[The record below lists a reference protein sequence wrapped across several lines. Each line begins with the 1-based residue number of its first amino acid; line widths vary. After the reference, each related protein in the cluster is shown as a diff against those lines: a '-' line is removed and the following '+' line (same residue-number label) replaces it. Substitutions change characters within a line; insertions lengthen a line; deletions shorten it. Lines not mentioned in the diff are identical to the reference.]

1 MGISVE
7 ILKPINIQHQMLFG
21 TEIEFYGVSI
31 RKLAELI
38 NSDINLELA
47 LDHKFNKVDFSK
59 WYLDID
65 SSVKDNSGNISGGE
79 VSSKIMTNRDKD
91 YEELVAICEFLRNNG
106 AAVNET
112 CSNHVHVS
120 INEDYDFN
128 YFLEVFA
135 KVMSIY
141 ELELIH
147 FFNGE
152 KENLRKQAFDS
163 AQTLNPVLLSK
174 LETLKFDGNDM
185 FYRLLYGGRG
195 VFMRNDGVNMQNFL
209 KTGQIE
215 FRYPNGSLN
224 PYIVKNNI
232 RMCLLIIDAILSYRF
247 DLDELNEKIVFMN
260 HDDQEIYNFMLSISN
275 PQKFEELIDIIS
287 PTSDDKRLLLN
298 QYNKV
303 AA

>member
-1 MGISVE
+1 ME
-7 ILKPINIQHQMLFG
+7 ILKPINIQHKILFG

-38 NSDINLELA
+38 NSNVNLELV
-47 LDHKFNKVDFSK
+47 LDHKINNVDFSK

-65 SSVKDNSGNISGGE
+65 SSVKDNAGNISGGE

-91 YEELVAICEFLRNNG
+91 YEELVAICEFLKNNG
-106 AAVNET
+106 AKVNET

-128 YFLEVFA
+128 YFFEVFA
-135 KVMSIY
+135 KVISVY

-152 KENLRKQAFDS
+152 RETLRKQAFDS

-174 LETLKFDGNDM
+174 LETLKFEDNNM
-185 FYRLLYGGRG
+185 FYRLLHGARG
-195 VFMRNDGVNMQNFL
+195 VFMRNDGVNLQNYL

-224 PYIVKNNI
+224 PYIIKNNI

-247 DLDELNEKIVFMN
+247 DLKELNKKIIIMN
-260 HDDQEIYNFMLSISN
+260 HDEQAINKIMLSISE
-275 PQKFEELIDIIS
+275 PQKFEELVNVIS